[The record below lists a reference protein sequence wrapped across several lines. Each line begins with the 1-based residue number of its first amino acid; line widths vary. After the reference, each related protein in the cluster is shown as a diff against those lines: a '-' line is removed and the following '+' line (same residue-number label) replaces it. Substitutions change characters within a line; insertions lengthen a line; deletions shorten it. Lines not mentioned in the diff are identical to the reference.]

1 MADFSEDSET
11 DLREVEEHFGQL
23 VASVRDYA
31 IFLLSPTGIIRS
43 WNEGAERIKGYQAHE
58 IIGQPFTRF
67 YTEEALAAG
76 WPQHELKVAGETGRF
91 EDEGWRVRKDG
102 SQFWANVIIT
112 ALRDENGEVRGF
124 LKITRDLTE
133 RRAAEEQLRQ
143 SEQRLRLMIE
153 GVQDYALFMLD
164 PEGRVTSWNVGA
176 ERLKG
181 YSAAEIIGQHFSA
194 FYTSEDVV
202 AGKPARNLEIAL
214 REGRVEDEGWRTR
227 KDRSLFWANVIITAL
242 YDKEGRHRGF
252 VKITRDMTERQ
263 RVTELEI
270 ADRQKNNFLA
280 TLAHE
285 LRNPLAPI
293 RSGLE
298 LLKMPGIDE
307 STVGETRAMM
317 ERQLVHLVQLVDD
330 LMDVSRIV
338 TGKTEL
344 RRQLIDLSSIIEAAA
359 EEVQPMLDARGHEL
373 MVTMPQKTIV
383 VEGDLVRLSQ
393 VLSNL
398 LSNAAKYSPK
408 PSRIWLMAEL
418 HNGEA
423 VLRVRD
429 EGIGIDPELLSDIF
443 NLFVQADSS
452 LAHTEGG
459 LGIGLTLSK
468 RLVELHGG
476 TITAASE
483 GAGKGSEF
491 VVRLPISEQAAAA
504 PTRTVTN
511 GALPPPQLARRILV
525 VDDNVDAAITVA
537 TLLKAWGHTV
547 QMAHNGP
554 AALEAAKHFRPEI
567 VLMDIG
573 LPGMSGYEV
582 AQHLR
587 NDPTHEGVLITALT
601 GYGQAEDKARSH
613 AAGFN
618 YHLTKPPDMGV
629 LEALVTSP
637 HTFLA

>member
-1 MADFSEDSET
+1 MADSSEDSGIR
-11 DLREVEEHFGQL
+11 LREVEEHFGQL

-31 IFLLSPTGIIRS
+31 IFLLSPSGIIRS
-43 WNEGAERIKGYQAHE
+43 WNAGAERIKGYQAHE
-58 IIGQPFTRF
+58 IIGQSFTRF
-67 YTEEALAAG
+67 YTEEALARG

-112 ALRDENGEVRGF
+112 ALREDDGEVRGF

-133 RRAAEEQLRQ
+133 RRATEEQMRQ
-143 SEQRLRLMIE
+143 SEERLRLLIE

-181 YSAAEIIGQHFSA
+181 YTAGEIIGQHIST
-194 FYTSEDVV
+194 FYTSEDV
-202 AGKPARNLEIAL
+202 ASGKPARNLEIAL
-214 REGRVEDEGWRTR
+214 HEGRVEDEGWRTR
-227 KDRSLFWANVIITAL
+227 KDRSLFWANVIITPL
-242 YDKEGRHRGF
+242 YDKVGQHRGF
-252 VKITRDMTERQ
+252 AKITRDMTERQ
-263 RVTELEI
+263 RVAELEI

-298 LLKMPGIDE
+298 LLKMPGIDKA
-307 STVGETRAMM
+307 TVDETRTMM
-317 ERQLVHLVQLVDD
+317 ERQLLHLVQLVDD

-344 RRQLIDLSSIIEAAA
+344 RRQLIDVSSIIQAAS
-359 EEVQPMLDARGHEL
+359 EEVQPVLDARGHEL

-408 PSRIWLMAEL
+408 PSRIWLMAERN
-418 HNGEA
+418 NGEA

-429 EGIGIDPELLSDIF
+429 EGIGIDAELLPNIF

-476 TITAASE
+476 TITAASD
-483 GAGKGSEF
+483 GLGKGSEF
-491 VVRLPISEQAAAA
+491 VVRVPISDQAAAA
-504 PTRTVTN
+504 PTRPAVQGT
-511 GALPPPQLARRILV
+511 LPPPQLTRRILV
-525 VDDNVDAAITVA
+525 VDDNVDAAFTVA
-537 TLLKAWGHTV
+537 TLLKAWGHSV

-554 AALEAAKHFRPEI
+554 AAIEAARHFRPEI
-567 VLMDIG
+567 VLLDIG

-587 NDPTHEGVLITALT
+587 DDPMHEGVLITALT
-601 GYGQAEDKARSH
+601 GYGQAEDKARSR

-637 HTFLA
+637 QTFLA

>member
-1 MADFSEDSET
+1 
-11 DLREVEEHFGQL
+11 
-23 VASVRDYA
+23 
-31 IFLLSPTGIIRS
+31 
-43 WNEGAERIKGYQAHE
+43 
-58 IIGQPFTRF
+58 
-67 YTEEALAAG
+67 
-76 WPQHELKVAGETGRF
+76 
-91 EDEGWRVRKDG
+91 
-102 SQFWANVIIT
+102 
-112 ALRDENGEVRGF
+112 
-124 LKITRDLTE
+124 
-133 RRAAEEQLRQ
+133 
-143 SEQRLRLMIE
+143 
-153 GVQDYALFMLD
+153 
-164 PEGRVTSWNVGA
+164 
-176 ERLKG
+176 
-181 YSAAEIIGQHFSA
+181 
-194 FYTSEDVV
+194 
-202 AGKPARNLEIAL
+202 
-214 REGRVEDEGWRTR
+214 
-227 KDRSLFWANVIITAL
+227 
-242 YDKEGRHRGF
+242 
-252 VKITRDMTERQ
+252 
-263 RVTELEI
+263 
-270 ADRQKNNFLA
+270 
-280 TLAHE
+280 
-285 LRNPLAPI
+285 
-293 RSGLE
+293 
-298 LLKMPGIDE
+298 
-307 STVGETRAMM
+307 
-317 ERQLVHLVQLVDD
+317 
-330 LMDVSRIV
+330 
-338 TGKTEL
+338 
-344 RRQLIDLSSIIEAAA
+344 
-359 EEVQPMLDARGHEL
+359 
-373 MVTMPQKTIV
+373 
-383 VEGDLVRLSQ
+383 